1 LVPRL
6 ERELLVPRREGNESR
21 SGTGTVTKVT
31 KVRLEAVAYLP
42 GTDGSNPSPSR
53 RESTNFR
60 FLARPLLAPGEFEI
74 SRHAARAKAPHPRSR
89 SALRQVRFPRPWSHR
104 SLGMRRFQVSRSA
117 IQDRRRHWGCPS
129 SPSDA
134 AQIEF
139 LSVQLNLAR
148 HVADGLGTPGAW
160 EGRCIGRNG

>member
-1 LVPRL
+1 
-6 ERELLVPRREGNESR
+6 
-21 SGTGTVTKVT
+21 
-31 KVRLEAVAYLP
+31 
-42 GTDGSNPSPSR
+42 
-53 RESTNFR
+53 
-60 FLARPLLAPGEFEI
+60 
-74 SRHAARAKAPHPRSR
+74 
-89 SALRQVRFPRPWSHR
+89 
-104 SLGMRRFQVSRSA
+104 MRRFQVSRSA